1 MKLIKKTVSNIPFD
15 LHDSRIVK
23 TEVNGDN
30 LTLYLD
36 QVYEYQKDSEK
47 FYPANL
53 TFTKIDL
60 EECYALVF
68 DGPQRDGAFSGVRY
82 NFKDYLKKYPDAE
95 FEIITDT
102 YGGYTTFMEGYI
114 YRNGHET
121 VSGMISLWTL
131 GEVIAEF

>member
-23 TEVNGDN
+23 TKVNGDN
-30 LTLYLD
+30 LTLLLD

-53 TFTKIDL
+53 MFTKIDL

-68 DGPQRDGAFSGVRY
+68 DGPQKDGAFTGVRY
-82 NFKDYLKKYPDAE
+82 NFRENTQMLNLKLSQTP
-95 FEIITDT
+95 T
-102 YGGYTTFMEGYI
+102 EG
-114 YRNGHET
+114 
-121 VSGMISLWTL
+121 ISPSWKGIFTKMDMKLCL
-131 GEVIAEF
+131 E